1 MRLLEDT
8 GNCKFEIVFS
18 DKLPD
23 FNVVLVKE
31 LIGWEMFLILSPG
44 SNEYEFVIAP
54 PNTHI
59 SNHLLDVI
67 GILVFKTFDS
77 KPGKNT

>member
-1 MRLLEDT
+1 MRLLEDA
-8 GNCKFEIVFS
+8 GNFKFEIVFN
-18 DKLPD
+18 DKLTD

-31 LIGWEMFLILSPG
+31 LIGWKIFLILSPG
-44 SNEYEFVIAP
+44 SKEYEFVIAP

-77 KPGKNT
+77 KPGKKT